1 VTCDEDGTVS
11 GRPASSLDLPRSF
24 DDSSRRDILEAQVAM
39 RRLIALVRRNFGY
52 AEIDFV
58 FRPDDAK

>member
-1 VTCDEDGTVS
+1 MKTPQHSSEAAS
-11 GRPASSLDLPRSF
+11 GLPLPRSL
-24 DDSSRRDILEAQVAM
+24 DETSRRGIEEAQVAM